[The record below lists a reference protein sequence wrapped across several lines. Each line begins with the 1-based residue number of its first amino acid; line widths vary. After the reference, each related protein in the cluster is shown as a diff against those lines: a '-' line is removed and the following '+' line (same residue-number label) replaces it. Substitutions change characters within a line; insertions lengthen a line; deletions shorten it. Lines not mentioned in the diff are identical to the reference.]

1 MLYVDIYK
9 DFGNFQL
16 KVKFNSDY
24 GVLGLLGASG
34 SGKSLTLKCIAG
46 IVTPDKGKIVLNDR
60 ILFDS
65 EKKINL
71 KPQGRKVGYL
81 FQDYALFPNMT
92 VLENIKTGIKRGN
105 KDEISEKIIKEM
117 NLNGLENQKPIY
129 LSGGEKQ
136 RVALGRILVNDP
148 EILLLDEPFS
158 ALDDFLKWKIEIE
171 VKDIINRYKIPSIFV
186 SHSRDEVFRMC
197 DSIVVM
203 TDGISEEKQ
212 ITKDLFKNPKTYA
225 SAKISGCK
233 NYSEIEAIG
242 ENRLFAKNWG
252 IELTID
258 ELSNC
263 KLIGVRSHYIEIT
276 ENPHGENTYPLVIDK
291 VIEELFS
298 VGLMVNTANASEYD
312 KIRIDIDKNKWKELE
327 GKENLYFRIKPEN
340 IMLLER

>member
-186 SHSRDEVFRMC
+186 SHNRDEVFRIC

-212 ITKDLFKNPKTYA
+212 ITKDLFKNPRTYA

-233 NYSEIEAIG
+233 NYSKIEAIG
-242 ENRLFAKNWG
+242 ENRLFTKNWG

-276 ENPHGENTYPLVIDK
+276 EIPNGENTYPLVIDK